1 MLHDEDKVQYEKA
14 LHQIKTYSEVQHRLH
29 RHQKRKKNIYL
40 SYILSSV
47 MCVDNAKN
55 FVFWDLFWKKKYNKT
70 YH

>member
-1 MLHDEDKVQYEKA
+1 MLY
-14 LHQIKTYSEVQHRLH
+14 IKSKPIVRYNIDCTAN
-29 RHQKRKKNIYL
+29 KREKNIYL

>member
-1 MLHDEDKVQYEKA
+1 MMKTRFNTIMLY
-14 LHQIKTYSEVQHRLH
+14 IKSKPIVRYNIDCTAN
-29 RHQKRKKNIYL
+29 KREKNIYL

-55 FVFWDLFWKKKYNKT
+55 FVFWDLFWKKKYSKT